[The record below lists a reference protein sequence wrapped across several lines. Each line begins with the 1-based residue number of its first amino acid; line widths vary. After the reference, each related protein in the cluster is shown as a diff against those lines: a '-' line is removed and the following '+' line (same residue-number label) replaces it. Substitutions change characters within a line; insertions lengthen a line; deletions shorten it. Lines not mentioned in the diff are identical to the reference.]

1 MANPFSG
8 LENIGQSY
16 LQGVQLAQQRQLRE
30 EAIAQRQEEA
40 RIRERYYQ
48 DIATERRAALDERR
62 RARMDAAAAQFG
74 QDLVL
79 NAEGEPDYGA
89 SALKRDQRL
98 QNEQLIGA
106 EAELAGLQGTQPP
119 LAPEIV
125 SSPAYRAGVLRGTAR
140 KLAQENDLTTALI
153 RRGYTPVGTAIREL
167 PSSVEDQIQGIAAPD
182 VFAGVAPM
190 AAPASGAPRLRMAG
204 TEFIPPAARSAKAED
219 LGTEEY
225 EVDGRKI
232 RIKLTP
238 ERAAELRAAQLAKPE
253 KEPGMFDDIEAAE
266 KELKRLAS
274 RGKDVEV
281 NVYEDEQGNIK
292 VRKDQFGFTK
302 ESVGL
307 TPSEA
312 RKQLERLRTLRKEA
326 AGETS
331 EEAPKNRAEA
341 AARARR
347 VTPLGVLRNLPALP
361 QRVPV
366 AAPTNAIPAIVNSM
380 APAGPSAED
389 LRSLDP
395 EELAQA
401 LAEARTQGIDPG
413 QLGLQLR
420 QALQEAGVPTAAGTN
435 SMPLGMI
442 PGSFDQIMR
451 LPRGRIPVEL

>member
-16 LQGVQLAQQRQLRE
+16 LQGVQLAQRRQEREDALAQRRE
-30 EAIAQRQEEA
+30 EAA
-40 RIRERYYQ
+40 IRERYYQ

-62 RARMDAAAAQFG
+62 SARMDAAAAQFG

-79 NAEGEPDYGA
+79 NAGGEPDYGA

-125 SSPAYRAGVLRGTAR
+125 SSPAYRAGALRGTAR
-140 KLAQENDLTTALI
+140 RLAQEKDLTTALI
-153 RRGYTPVGTAIREL
+153 RRGFTPADQQL
-167 PSSVEDQIQGIAAPD
+167 PDQVENQIQGFEAPQL
-182 VFAGVAPM
+182 FGPET
-190 AAPASGAPRLRMAG
+190 APAGNRVTIGGRSFIAPAQK
-204 TEFIPPAARSAKAED
+204 AAKTED
-219 LGTEEY
+219 LGTETY

-292 VRKDQFGFTK
+292 VRKDQFGYFG
-302 ESVGL
+302 ESRGL
-307 TPSEA
+307 TAEEA
-312 RKQLERLRTLRKEA
+312 KNQLERLRTLRKEA
-326 AGETS
+326 AGEPS
-331 EEAPKNRAEA
+331 EKTPKSRAEA

-347 VTPLGVLRNLPALP
+347 VTPVGVLRNLPALP

-366 AAPTNAIPAIVNSM
+366 AAPTNAIPAVVNSM
-380 APAGPSAED
+380 APAGLSAED

-401 LAEARTQGIDPG
+401 LAEARAQGIDPG

-420 QALQEAGVPTAAGTN
+420 QALQEAGAPNAAGTN
-435 SMPLGMI
+435 SVPLGIM